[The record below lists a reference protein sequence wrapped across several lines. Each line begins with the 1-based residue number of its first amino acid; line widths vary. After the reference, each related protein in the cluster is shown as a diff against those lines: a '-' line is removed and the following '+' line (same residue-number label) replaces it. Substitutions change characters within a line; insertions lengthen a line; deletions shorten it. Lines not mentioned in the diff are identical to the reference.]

1 MSPPPAVAPIKG
13 REFETATGSGS
24 VDLSDSAAYQTCQ
37 VRRAYFFGAAGFPA
51 PGVVFKDLS
60 PVLADADGF
69 AAVIGLPQV
78 LKTAT
83 APRGGN
89 VGTPK
94 R

>member
-1 MSPPPAVAPIKG
+1 MDNVYN
-13 REFETATGSGS
+13 TAEYTTG
-24 VDLSDSAAYQTCQ
+24 
-37 VRRAYFFGAAGFPA
+37 
-51 PGVVFKDLS
+51 
-60 PVLADADGF
+60 DADGF